1 MLCCYVVDVRKVKG
15 HVWGRP
21 ASGATLHPTLV
32 ITKAGGLQLS
42 SIGSISYFLGGARST
57 RNGVEAQ

>member
-15 HVWGRP
+15 HVWGLP

-32 ITKAGGLQLS
+32 ITEAGGLQLS
-42 SIGSISYFLGGARST
+42 SIGSISYFT
-57 RNGVEAQ
+57 F